1 MQAETDSAARWSY
14 PCTDSGPDRLRDP
27 RGVATSA
34 GGDVFV
40 ANRDSGRVLRLT
52 QHGQFKRAYQMPG
65 RNGWDLCGVCINN
78 QEVFSGFHEISAV

>member
-52 QHGQFKRAYQMPG
+52 QHGQFKRAYQLPG
-65 RNGWDLCGVCINN
+65 RNGWDLCGVCIIN